1 MEILGNISSSNFIKN
16 IINMTM
22 KIPGNIYIRNITM
35 KILGEIKKNTNSKA
49 ILTKI
54 SMKLCQFPKCV
65 YTESIL

>member
-35 KILGEIKKNTNSKA
+35 KILGEIKKKYEFQGYS
-49 ILTKI
+49 
-54 SMKLCQFPKCV
+54 
-65 YTESIL
+65 Y